1 MAEAYKEVQELAPA
15 IAGIARA
22 AATGAG
28 AAVANKVM
36 NASKKK
42 IKEQE
47 TDPVQKAQ
55 DKLDKVKK
63 IADLKKQIDTINKA
77 DEQVNEDGHDD
88 VPSSKRM
95 AQVIIEDAQ
104 IILRELNKMDSEEK
118 LDTWWT
124 NKLAVSA
131 HNMNAARDYI
141 VNDIKE
147 ETIKEARWE
156 IEGRVSYR
164 GIGSEDSFHMVID
177 APSKSAAERKVE
189 KELDKARAKKKIG
202 PGGGGS
208 VDDFDIET
216 IERTNDRLSPPETFR
231 GMNSFNPALRKEET
245 DLEEFTDAQIARL
258 QKEYEPLKG
267 KETGIAL
274 DKFDKLRQILKRLNK
289 PQLLKLANAGIPIV
303 SSAAKARLVIQFG
316 MKWSQLPEELVPYA
330 DIDLNEQFKSVDNKV
345 VDRVKQMM
353 KGSREEKNSIANL
366 MNYLMPKEVVNMLR
380 DKLNIKQ
387 PIGKIKF

>member
-1 MAEAYKEVQELAPA
+1 MHMRYTKLMSEAYKEVTQYESRMKEIA
-15 IAGIARA
+15 IDLMSKEQGGLDPEEFQRKYNKSKSEMRKDL
-22 AATGAG
+22 GASEG
-28 AAVANKVM
+28 F
-36 NASKKK
+36 SKKK

-147 ETIKEARWE
+147 ETI
-156 IEGRVSYR
+156 
-164 GIGSEDSFHMVID
+164 
-177 APSKSAAERKVE
+177 
-189 KELDKARAKKKIG
+189 
-202 PGGGGS
+202 
-208 VDDFDIET
+208 T
-216 IERTNDRLSPPETFR
+216 
-231 GMNSFNPALRKEET
+231 
-245 DLEEFTDAQIARL
+245 EFTDAQIARL

-330 DIDLNEQFKSVDNKV
+330 DTDLNEQFTSVDNKV